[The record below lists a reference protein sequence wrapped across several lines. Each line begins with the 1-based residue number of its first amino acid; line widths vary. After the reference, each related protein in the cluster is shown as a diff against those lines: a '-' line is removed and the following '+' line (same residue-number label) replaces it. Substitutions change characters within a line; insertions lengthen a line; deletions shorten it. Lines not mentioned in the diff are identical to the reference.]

1 MNRETWLENASVLL
15 ADWAGER
22 GVDLPKVPVSVGF
35 PLGRARPSAKGG
47 AHTIGQCH
55 YTATDGVPQVYIS
68 PVLHDGVRVLDV
80 LAHELVHAA
89 LPVGTGHRAPFTR
102 AARALDLQGKP
113 TATVAGDEFKAQ
125 AGEWMVALGDY
136 PHAAIDL
143 TAIRKQTTRMLKVE
157 CPCCGYTVRTT
168 QKWLDIGTPSCP
180 LGTGMLVV

>member
-1 MNRETWLENASVLL
+1 MNRETWLENASALI
-15 ADWAGER
+15 AEWATER

-68 PVLHDGVRVLDV
+68 PVLHEGPRVLDV
-80 LAHELVHAA
+80 LAHELIHAA
-89 LPVGTGHRAPFTR
+89 LPDAGHRAPFTR

-113 TATVAGDEFKAQ
+113 SATVAGDEFKEQ
-125 AGEWMVALGDY
+125 AAGWMTTLGDY

-143 TAIRKQTTRMLKVE
+143 TAIKKQTTRMLKVE

-168 QKWLDIGTPSCP
+168 QKWLDMGTPACP
-180 LGTGMLVV
+180 FSTRMRVV